1 MEYKILIVED
11 DTSISNLL
19 KEHIKKYN
27 FDCKIIDD
35 FENVM
40 DEFNTFKPHLV
51 LLDINLPKFDGYY
64 WCRKIRQESNLPI
77 IFISARENQMDQV
90 MALENGADDYIT
102 KPFYY
107 EVVMAKIKSHIRR
120 SYGEYS
126 SSSDERIVE
135 LDKLK
140 FFPERLEV
148 TFNEKTIVLT
158 KKEGILLEC
167 LITNYQKAVSRDYL
181 LEKLWDDIAF
191 VEENTLNVN
200 VTRLRKKLQELTNEY
215 IIETV
220 RSLGYKLTKV

>member
-1 MEYKILIVED
+1 MDYKILIIED
-11 DTSISNLL
+11 DTSISSLL
-19 KEHIKKYN
+19 KEHIQKYN

-35 FENVM
+35 FANVM

-135 LDKLK
+135 LDELK

-148 TFNEKTIVLT
+148 TFNEKTIILT
-158 KKEGILLEC
+158 KKEGILLES

-181 LEKLWDDIAF
+181 LEKLWDDTSF

-200 VTRLRKKLQELTNEY
+200 VTRLRKKLQELTSEY
-215 IIETV
+215 VIETV